1 MTRSRRWLSLA
12 LVVLAAGLVLSAC
25 GSSDAGGGDATA
37 AGKDG
42 YTVRY
47 GFVTNSGDLDGPNGL
62 AYRKG
67 ELQKDLA
74 KGGVTDVKLIP
85 FPNGP
90 NVAAALVHGD
100 IDVGDFGDTP
110 ALIAGGQGVPAK
122 LLQFTG
128 TKNQAWLIARK
139 DGPTSVD
146 DLAGQKVATAPGSY
160 MDRYLGGLL
169 AEKGL
174 NDKVQVGNL
183 LPPAGIQAIQNGSLD
198 AYAFPFPLGA
208 LLAGQGYPVLDKASD
223 HPGLTGNSVTLI
235 SDEARSAHPD
245 LVATWRA
252 ATQAANR
259 AVQADPDA
267 YWAFQAKTNKVPVA
281 AAEESYPVANYPTEP
296 YPAEAFRGLQGTL
309 DYLVDT
315 KQAKAFDLN
324 AWKVGR
330 P

>member
-1 MTRSRRWLSLA
+1 MTRSLRWLALA
-12 LVVLAAGLVLSAC
+12 LVLLTGGLVLSAC
-25 GSSDAGGGDATA
+25 GSSDDGSGEATA
-37 AGKDG
+37 ASSNG

-47 GFVTNSGDLDGPNGL
+47 GFVTNSGNLDGPNGL
-62 AYRKG
+62 AYSKG
-67 ELQKDLA
+67 DLQKELA
-74 KGGVTDVKLIP
+74 KAGITDIKLVA

-128 TKNQAWLIARK
+128 TKNQAWLIGKKGGA
-139 DGPTSVD
+139 TSVEE
-146 DLAGQKVATAPGSY
+146 LAGKKVATAPGSY
-160 MDRYLGGLL
+160 MDRFLGGLL
-169 AEKGL
+169 AEKDL
-174 NDKVQVGNL
+174 SDKVQVGNL
-183 LPPAGIQAIQNGSLD
+183 LPPAGISAIQNGSLD

-235 SDEARSAHPD
+235 TDKALAAHPG
-245 LVATWRA
+245 LAAGWRA
-252 ATQAANR
+252 ATEASNK

-281 AAEESYPVANYPTEP
+281 AAKESYPVENYPTEP
-296 YPAEAFRGLQGTL
+296 YPAEAFSGLQGTL

-315 KQAKAFDLN
+315 KQAKAFDLD
-324 AWKVGR
+324 AWKVEG
-330 P
+330 

>member
-25 GSSDAGGGDATA
+25 GSSDDGSGEATA
-37 AGKDG
+37 ASKDG

-47 GFVTNSGDLDGPNGL
+47 GFVTNSGNLDGPSGL
-62 AYRKG
+62 AYQKG

-74 KGGVTDVKLIP
+74 QGGVTDVKLIP

-139 DGPTSVD
+139 DGPTSVE
-146 DLAGQKVATAPGSY
+146 DLAGKKVATAPGSY
-160 MDRYLGGLL
+160 MDRFLGGLL

-174 NDKVQVGNL
+174 SDKVQVGNL

-208 LLAGQGYPVLDKASD
+208 LLAGQGYPVLDKA
-223 HPGLTGNSVTLI
+223 L
-235 SDEARSAHPD
+235 SAHPD

-252 ATQAANR
+252 ATEAANR

-296 YPAEAFRGLQGTL
+296 YPAEALRGLQGTL

-315 KQAKAFDLN
+315 KQAQAFDLN
-324 AWKVGR
+324 AWKVGQ